1 MEQSTEDSPL
11 WGMKNVIV
19 TAHYSGASPHY
30 AERFLDIF
38 LENLARYRSDQP
50 LINVV
55 DKMQYN
61 QSVA

>member
-1 MEQSTEDSPL
+1 
-11 WGMKNVIV
+11 MKNVIV